1 MKKKFILIIV
11 TLLFVIQGIL
21 FAQDPIITITQV
33 DTAFA
38 LTGMPLQPV
47 IKIKINN
54 PTASSMT
61 LQKIVVKSLNQD
73 NTDID
78 SIALFYT
85 VNNRFSIADYPTD
98 IQVKIG
104 NKLKLS
110 GDTVVFSGFSF
121 ALDPG
126 DNYIWV
132 MMDVTKL
139 AIPSH
144 TLDASIRA
152 GGIEIDYNFFPASI
166 QSPTGSIPIKS
177 VYYRCNFETF
187 DSNNKPKNWTQAPE
201 SGAGSWLGFYGGFG
215 VSTAD
220 NIYAPRIHYPDG
232 HPGEPKSGKGNV
244 TLKLQSSTPKTN
256 MLISPAIDLSLATK
270 SHLIFYHSQ
279 VQRCKDEL
287 CNEVI
292 NDELEVYYQ
301 VGATNPANWTLL
313 NSYHIGTD
321 NAWYKHDILLPD
333 PTVQKNVYIGFKGTT
348 RNAWGVCLDSMIIHE
363 VGTAARQVK
372 SVDVVRPL
380 SNFIAQGSIKNP
392 ILRTNIRVSGNT
404 TAINLTSLTIT
415 TKNQN
420 DADIVNGSVRL
431 YTSLDSVFFSPI
443 QIGTSQSITGGKVV
457 FSGLNKTIETGDNYF
472 WVTYDIKTNAFP
484 DDTLAASIN
493 ANDIILDSGTYPAI
507 AQSPPGS
514 RKIKQAIFFDN
525 FETIKGWDLSVGD
538 FQQRAPKGLGGNK
551 GRPDPLYAYDDTT
564 VLGNDLSG
572 LGSFPGDYEP
582 NSRSL
587 ALSPLIPG
595 KYFKNIHLDFS
606 RWLNIENADS
616 ACIEFKYTGSNKWD
630 SIWLNNSTIV
640 DTKWQQQSFDLSKKI
655 IRRDFNL
662 RFRLGTTNSLANFS
676 GWNIDYL
683 FITGDSIKYDAA
695 ITKIL
700 SPSTSCGLTSTEK
713 IKVRIKN
720 TGPKSISSF
729 PIKFSK
735 DGGKTYVTETVL
747 NTIAIGDSLDY
758 LSTTTLDFSKPAVYN
773 VLVKVAVPGDNYP
786 DNDTI
791 KTQIVALP
799 THHLP
804 YQTGF
809 EEDTVFWTSGG
820 VLPSWKLKSP
830 NNNYIKTPGEGFQ
843 SWITEGE
850 TGKYNLYENSYVVS
864 PCYIFDTNTLPIVD
878 FNSNYYSVNKYDGAI
893 LQYSLN
899 EGATWQYVAKDAYS
913 FNWNWYNDTIK
924 AFKGTPGWTDRS
936 KNLSGNQIWIR
947 QKQVLPAATI
957 GPKVRFR
964 IALKSDSSSTYT
976 ADGFAFDDFKLYNA
990 PYDVGVTS
998 IDNLVTPSCQFG
1010 SNANPDKLK
1019 ITVKNFGIRDIQA
1032 TDSII
1037 IGIKVNNSAIVSEKF
1052 ILGTNLAV
1060 GTDRQFTMTKSIN
1073 LQAKGNYII
1082 KAFTRNELDPNF
1094 YGPGRGAANDTSF
1107 ISIVV
1112 NPNPVA
1118 GLVDTVYTNRPQK
1131 AKIQAIDSA
1140 YFTYNWIYPKTS
1152 YFLNGYQP
1160 VLQVKNTGLG
1170 RHRLTVTN
1178 NNTGCITKDSTY
1190 VKLLISDVGL
1200 TKIIKPITNCGY
1212 GASMNPIV
1220 EIKNFGTDTL
1230 KTNDTIPIRLKLDG
1244 GVVQNDT
1251 LFLTSKL
1258 DPGTM
1263 VQATLSKIPLNLSV
1277 GAHTLIVLTA
1287 YPADT
1292 TKKNDTIPVSYR
1304 NFQIHGYPT
1313 VDLGP
1318 DVTIQK
1324 LSYTI
1329 RPIATSGVTSYKW
1342 SDANTT
1348 DSMVVNLSG
1357 KYVVIVANI
1366 NGCETKDSINVRLK
1380 IHDLGIK
1387 RITSPLSS
1395 CSLPT
1400 TNYINVKLMNFGTDT
1415 IATSE
1420 AIDMSYR
1427 VNDTAFYSQPLYLA
1441 SELRPGDSISYAF
1454 TKTVNLSS
1462 IASYK
1467 IMTKATLPGDI
1478 RMLNDSIVQII
1489 QVFGKPHPDLPPF
1502 GNVRALKYTLDPGI
1516 GFKSYVWQDGS
1527 TDSSYVI
1534 TRTHNNDPNRLYKVW
1549 VTDQNGCTAMDSTI
1563 IFFQV
1568 YDLELTKILLEDAC
1582 TMKTAEDIALK
1593 ITNKG
1598 YNGRVDNDISVWY
1611 KINNA
1616 DSISETFKLTADD
1629 GISQIYTF
1637 NQKANLA
1644 TPGTYTIT
1652 AGLIFGI
1659 DLMPENNKIAQTIN
1673 VYGNPSIN
1681 FGTDTLRVDL
1691 PITLDAGA
1699 GSGYTYLWNT
1709 NELTQTISA
1718 PTSGSY
1724 SVKVTSSHGCD
1735 SQKEVYVKGNIA
1747 DLAVSSFIIPSK
1759 NCKLTTTETVG
1770 IRISNNGNIK
1780 LTDQPL
1786 TIKYQLD
1793 GAAEKTKDVIFTGA
1807 PGDSLTYNFDGAE
1820 DLSAVKTYAFNTSLV
1835 SGIDKVAT
1843 NNSKDFAVN
1852 VFGFPKINDFGA
1864 TNDTVKLT
1872 TWPKVLD
1879 PGAGF
1884 ATYKW
1889 QDGSNSSTFSVI
1901 TKGLYKVTVTDNN
1914 GCKASDSVYILNTG
1928 IRKLSDQ
1935 AEMTIYPNPV
1945 RDILNVKLNLK
1956 KDEPLVIQV
1965 LSANGKVVVTRKL
1978 SGFTQYLEQLDV
1990 YALPRGLYYIRVST
2004 TDWVVTDKVLVE

>member
-1 MKKKFILIIV
+1 MKKKLILSIA
-11 TLLFVIQGIL
+11 TLLFVIQGML

-33 DTAFA
+33 DTSFA

-54 PTASSMT
+54 PTATSIT
-61 LQKIVVKSLNQD
+61 LQKVVVKSLSQD
-73 NTDID
+73 STDID
-78 SIALFYT
+78 SVSLYHT
-85 VNNRFSIADYPTD
+85 VLDRFSLSDYISDVQT
-98 IQVKIG
+98 QIG
-104 NKLKLS
+104 NKKKFLK
-110 GDTVVFSGFSF
+110 DTVVFSGFSF
-121 ALDPG
+121 ALEPG

-139 AIPSH
+139 ARPSH

-152 GGIEIDYNFFPASI
+152 GGIEIDNNFFPASI
-166 QSPTGSIPIKS
+166 QSPAGSIPIKS

-187 DSNNKPKNWTQAPE
+187 DSNNKPKDWSQAPE
-201 SGAGSWLGFYGGFG
+201 VGAGTWYGFYGGFG
-215 VSTAD
+215 VTAPD
-220 NIYAPRIHYPDG
+220 NVYAPRIHYPDG

-244 TLKLQSSTPKTN
+244 TLKLQSSTPKSN
-256 MLISPAIDLSLATK
+256 MLITPPIDLSLAIK
-270 SHLIFYHSQ
+270 SNLIFYHSQ
-279 VQRCKDEL
+279 VNRCKDEL
-287 CNEVI
+287 CTEEI

-301 VGATNPANWTLL
+301 IGATNPANWILL
-313 NSYHIGTD
+313 NKYQLRTD
-321 NAWYKHDILLPD
+321 NVWFKRAILLPD
-333 PTVQKNVYIGFKGTT
+333 ATTQKNVYIGFKGTT
-348 RNAWGVCLDSMIIHE
+348 KGAWGVCLDSMIIHE
-363 VGTAARQVK
+363 VGTANRQVK
-372 SVDVVRPL
+372 SVDIVHPMSKFV
-380 SNFIAQGSIKNP
+380 AQGTNKNP

-404 TAINLTSLTIT
+404 NTISLNSLTIT

-420 DADIVNGSVRL
+420 DADVVSGSVRL
-431 YTSLDSVFFSPI
+431 YSTLDSVFFSPV
-443 QIGTSQSITGGKVV
+443 QVGTNQSISGSHTVI
-457 FSGLNKTIETGDNYF
+457 FSGLNKTIETGDNYY
-472 WVTYDIKTNAFP
+472 WLTYDIKPDATP
-484 DDTLAASIN
+484 DDTLAAFIN
-493 ANDIILDSGTYPAI
+493 ANDIVLSTENLPVTAI
-507 AQSPPGS
+507 TPSGS
-514 RKIKQAIFFDN
+514 RKIKQTIFFDN
-525 FETIKGWDLSVGD
+525 FETDKGWDISIGD
-538 FQQRAPKGLGGNK
+538 FQRQSPTGLGGNK
-551 GRPDPLYAYDDTT
+551 GRPDPNYSYDGSN

-587 ALSPLIPG
+587 AVSPLILG
-595 KYFKNIHLDFS
+595 EYFKNIHLDFS
-606 RWLNIENADS
+606 RWLNVENADS
-616 ACIEFKYTGSNKWD
+616 ACVEFKYAGSNKWE

-640 DTKWQQQSFDLSKKI
+640 DTKWQQHSFDLSKKI

-662 RFRLGTTNSLANFS
+662 RFRLGTTNSFANYS

-683 FITGDSIKYDAA
+683 FVTGDYIKWDAA
-695 ITKIL
+695 VTKIL
-700 SPSTSCGLTSTEK
+700 APLTSCDLSANEK

-720 TGPKSISSF
+720 TGPKPILNF

-735 DGGKTYVTETVL
+735 DGGTTFVSETVT
-747 NTIAIGDSLDY
+747 NTIAVGDSLDY
-758 LSTTTLDFSKPAVYN
+758 LSSTTLDFSKPAVYN
-773 VLVKVAVPGDNYP
+773 VLVKVALAGDNYP
-786 DNDTI
+786 ENDTTKI
-791 KTQIVALP
+791 QIIALP
-799 THHLP
+799 TYHLP

-820 VLPSWKLKSP
+820 VLPSWKLKGP
-830 NNNYIKTPGEGFQ
+830 NNNYIKTPGEGIQ

-850 TGKYNLYENSYVVS
+850 TGKYNRYENSYVIS
-864 PCYIFDTNTLPIVD
+864 PCYIFDSITIPIVD

-899 EGATWQYVAKDAYS
+899 KGATWQYVAKDAYN

-924 AFKGTPGWTDRS
+924 AFKGTPGWTDRT
-936 KNLSGNQIWIR
+936 KNLSGNQIWMR
-947 QKQVLPAATI
+947 QKQVLPIATV

-976 ADGFAFDDFKLYNA
+976 MDGFAFDDFKLYNA
-990 PYDVGVTS
+990 PNDVGVTS

-1010 SNANPDKLK
+1010 TNSNPDKLK
-1019 ITVKNFGIRDIQA
+1019 VTVKNFGIRDIQA

-1037 IGIKVNNSAIVSEKF
+1037 IGIKVNNSTIVSEKF
-1052 ILGTNLAV
+1052 ILGTNLAK
-1060 GTDRQFTMTKSIN
+1060 GTARQFTMTKSIN
-1073 LQAKGNYII
+1073 LLAKGNYTI
-1082 KAFTRNELDPNF
+1082 KAFTRNESDPNF
-1094 YGPGRGAANDTSF
+1094 YGPGRGAANDTSI
-1107 ISIVV
+1107 ISITV
-1112 NPNPVA
+1112 NSNPVT
-1118 GLVDTVYTNRPQK
+1118 GLKDTVYTNRPNK
-1131 AKIQAIDSA
+1131 AIIQAIDSA
-1140 YFTYNWIYPKTS
+1140 YFSYIWKYPPIPALDEQNALLK
-1152 YFLNGYQP
+1152 
-1160 VLQVKNTGLG
+1160 VKNTGLG

-1178 NNTGCITKDSTY
+1178 NNTGCVTKDSTY
-1190 VKLLISDVGL
+1190 VKLLISDIGI

-1212 GASMNPIV
+1212 GTSMNPIV

-1230 KTNDTIPIRLKLDG
+1230 KTNDTIPIQLILDG
-1244 GVVQNDT
+1244 GVVKNDT

-1263 VQATLSKIPLNLSV
+1263 VQATLSRKPLNLSV
-1277 GAHTLIVLTA
+1277 GAHTLIVYTA
-1287 YPADT
+1287 YPADIN
-1292 TKKNDTIPVSYR
+1292 KLNDTIPVSFR

-1318 DVTIQK
+1318 DVTIPK

-1329 RPIATSGVTSYKW
+1329 RPTATSGVTSYKW
-1342 SDANTT
+1342 SDANIT
-1348 DSMVVNLSG
+1348 DSMVVSLSG
-1357 KYVVIVANI
+1357 KYLVTVANV
-1366 NGCETKDSINVRLK
+1366 NGCEVKDSINVRLK

-1387 RITSPLSS
+1387 RITDPLSS

-1400 TNYINVKLMNFGTDT
+1400 TTYIKVKLMNFGTDT

-1420 AIDMSYR
+1420 AIDMRYR
-1427 VNDTAFYSQPLYLA
+1427 INDTAFYSQTLKLA
-1441 SELRPGDSISYAF
+1441 SELRPGDSISYSF
-1454 TKTVNLSS
+1454 SKTVNLSK
-1462 IASYK
+1462 IANHK
-1467 IMTKATLPGDI
+1467 IMAGAILAGDI
-1478 RMLNDSIVQII
+1478 RTTNDSIVRTI
-1489 QVFGKPHPDLPPF
+1489 QVFGNPHPDLPPSD
-1502 GNVRALKYTLDPGI
+1502 NKRALKYTLDPGI
-1516 GFKSYVWQDGS
+1516 GFKSYLWQDGS
-1527 TDSSYVI
+1527 TDTSYVI
-1534 TRTHNNDPNRLYKVW
+1534 TPTHNNDPNRLYKVW

-1582 TMKTAEDIALK
+1582 TRKTTENIALK

-1598 YNGRVDNDISVWY
+1598 YNGRVDENITVWY

-1616 DSISETFKLTADD
+1616 DSISESFKLTAND

-1637 NQKANLA
+1637 IQKANLA
-1644 TPGTYTIT
+1644 APGTYTIT

-1659 DLMPENNKIAQTIN
+1659 DVMPENNKTSQIIN
-1673 VYGNPSIN
+1673 VFGNPSIN
-1681 FGTDTLRVDL
+1681 FGIDTLRVEL

-1699 GSGYTYLWNT
+1699 GPGYTYLWNT

-1724 SVKVTSSHGCD
+1724 SVKVISSHGCD
-1735 SQKEVYVKGNIA
+1735 STNRVFVKGNVV
-1747 DLAVSSFIIPSK
+1747 DLAVSSIIIPPK
-1759 NCKLTTTETVG
+1759 NCKLTSTETVG
-1770 IRISNNGNIK
+1770 IRIMNTGNIK
-1780 LTDQPL
+1780 LTDQPF

-1793 GAAEKTKDVIFTGA
+1793 GAAEKTKDVIFNGT
-1807 PGDSLTYNFDGAE
+1807 PGDSLSFNFDGVE

-1835 SGIDKVAT
+1835 YGIDKIAA
-1843 NNSKDFAVN
+1843 NNSKDFTVA
-1852 VFGFPKINDFGA
+1852 VFGLPKINDFGA
-1864 TNDTVKLT
+1864 TNDTVKLS

-1914 GCKASDSVYILNTG
+1914 GCTASDSVYILNTG
-1928 IRKLSDQ
+1928 IKKLSDQ

-1965 LSANGKVVVTRKL
+1965 LSANGKVVVSRKL

-1990 YALPRGLYYIRVST
+1990 YALPRGIYYIRVST